1 MMESLRDCLELVH
14 STWLANSISSCFQK
28 PQDGG
33 NKAEPAAPGATVGNH
48 TEVYY
53 EQPTPHPSLEY
64 DVEHAHAVPRSSY
77 QQSTSHH
84 PASPLHESAWLS
96 ESRVR
101 TSRSL
106 SRMSFTSRRSTSR
119 RPAIGA
125 PSEFRRVQSG
135 RISPLRRAPAFR
147 PLQLSIYLPGNE
159 LPDLPIFWEDG
170 ANKLEDTTL
179 EQPPP
184 ALLKSRSDSMLL
196 SHTSSSFSIPRKPV
210 PSRTPSLDASR
221 LRIDSQLTLNWVDGP
236 PKSRSIDH
244 LRSKSIERR
253 PSFITTR
260 SAQAFLDALDVRDG
274 HLPQPPHTATRGN
287 SDPHL
292 TIYRR
297 ASEQSLRLR
306 THLEERQS
314 LEGRLP
320 NCATIQEEISPLS
333 PRLGEVILSPTSG
346 CNDNTDTSLRHD
358 QQLQRRQSS
367 IKHDRHV
374 EEPVQPHARSFS
386 GSSTLLN
393 PPTPLLDPFRAE
405 TAISERPTMTTK
417 ISSNT
422 HSNLRNRLSQWIIKA
437 LPALPIADRSSTSL
451 SMYRIS
457 GPTELNSVQSS
468 PNCRVHTKQS
478 SISSYWTL
486 GGGRGTSFDIE
497 KTPLPPQAATVGIA
511 F

>member
-1 MMESLRDCLELVH
+1 MQP
-14 STWLANSISSCFQK
+14 LA
-28 PQDGG
+28 
-33 NKAEPAAPGATVGNH
+33 VGNH

-53 EQPTPHPSLEY
+53 EQPTPHPPLEY
-64 DVEHAHAVPRSSY
+64 DIEHAHAAHAAPRSSY
-77 QQSTSHH
+77 RKSTSHH
-84 PASPLHESAWLS
+84 PASSLYQFAWLS
-96 ESRVR
+96 ESRLR

-106 SRMSFTSRRSTSR
+106 SRMSFTSRRSTPR

-135 RISPLRRAPAFR
+135 RISPLRRTPAFR

-179 EQPPP
+179 EQPAQ

-210 PSRTPSLDASR
+210 PSRTSSLDTSR
-221 LRIDSQLTLNWVDGP
+221 LSIDSQFTLNWVGGP

-260 SAQAFLDALDVRDG
+260 SAQAFLDALDARDA
-274 HLPQPPHTATRGN
+274 HLPQPPPTATRGN
-287 SDPHL
+287 SEPPQ

-320 NCATIQEEISPLS
+320 NCATIEEEISPLS
-333 PRLGEVILSPTSG
+333 PRPGEVILSHTSDRDDKT
-346 CNDNTDTSLRHD
+346 DNSLSQD
-358 QQLQRRQSS
+358 QQLQRQGS
-367 IKHDRHV
+367 IKHDCHAV
-374 EEPVQPHARSFS
+374 EPLMSQPRSSS

-393 PPTPLLDPFRAE
+393 PPTPLLGPFRAD
-405 TAISERPTMTTK
+405 TAMSERSMMTTTVSGNSH
-417 ISSNT
+417 SS
-422 HSNLRNRLSQWIIKA
+422 LRNRLSQWIMKA
-437 LPALPIADRSSTSL
+437 LPALPIAEGSSMSL
-451 SMYRIS
+451 SMYDIS

-468 PNCRVHTKQS
+468 PSCRAHTKQNS
-478 SISSYWTL
+478 MSSYWTL
-486 GGGRGTSFDIE
+486 GGGRGASFDME
-497 KTPLPPQAATVGIA
+497 KMPLPPQVASVGIA